1 LNFINNYVRL
11 YLDKILP
18 PGNAYY
24 IPLGLRRSIIGV
36 FYFVIGGRKMFREMR
51 RKKQKLSKERS
62 IEILKKRTSGVLS
75 VIGDDEYP
83 YTIPMSYVYSNNKIY
98 FHSALKGHKIDAIKR
113 NNKVSFCVIDKDEI
127 ISQEFTTYFRS
138 VIVFGKIEIIDSETI
153 KREAINKIVDKY
165 SSLESQESK
174 DNEITKEWKALC
186 LLQLNIEHISGKE
199 AIELVRLNKENI

>member
-1 LNFINNYVRL
+1 
-11 YLDKILP
+11 
-18 PGNAYY
+18 
-24 IPLGLRRSIIGV
+24 
-36 FYFVIGGRKMFREMR
+36 
-51 RKKQKLSKERS
+51 
-62 IEILKKRTSGVLS
+62 
-75 VIGDDEYP
+75 
-83 YTIPMSYVYSNNKIY
+83 MSYVYSNNKIY
-98 FHSALKGHKIDAIKR
+98 FHSALKGHKIDAINR